1 MNSVKNHL
9 GPVLACQGI
18 DNAAY
23 YRLMADDP
31 RHDMGDTG
39 TADGFIGEGKRRLEA
54 GTERVAGAKS
64 EEVYRRFEQAAV

>member
-9 GPVLACQGI
+9 GPMLAFKGI

-23 YRLMADDP
+23 YRLMADGP
-31 RHDMGDTG
+31 RHYMGYTG

-54 GTERVAGAKS
+54 GTELVVGAKYV
-64 EEVYRRFEQAAV
+64 EVYRRFEQAAA